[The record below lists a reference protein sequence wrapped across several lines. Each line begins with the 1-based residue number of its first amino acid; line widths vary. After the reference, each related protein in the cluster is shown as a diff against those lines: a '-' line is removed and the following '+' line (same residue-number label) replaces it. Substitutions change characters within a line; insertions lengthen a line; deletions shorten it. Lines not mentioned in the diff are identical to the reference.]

1 MYRFDELDIIYDKPV
16 KSYKRDDFIRKDF
29 VSKTYTPSEYKIK
42 GRPYRFRH
50 SLFGL
55 LVLTPIELIMAWPLI
70 SLIGML
76 MIFIIKFILVML
88 IF

>member
-1 MYRFDELDIIYDKPV
+1 MYRFEELDIIHDEPV
-16 KSYKRDDFIRKDF
+16 KSYKRDEFIRKDF
-29 VSKTYTPSEYKIK
+29 VSKTYIPSEYKIK

-55 LVLTPIELIMAWPLI
+55 LVLTPIELIMSWPLI
-70 SLIGML
+70 SLIGLL

-88 IF
+88 MF